1 MSSNVAII
9 YQPLTQWP
17 AARPRTPALERAE
30 ARFNKPS
37 RSEPDGT
44 GGSRYVPRRSV
55 PLSQT
60 LDDLDGELG
69 QVDARDVVIQIDVTN
84 KQDMRDDVRRDGRIR
99 DDARVH
105 SPAVVLTFK
114 SAGTK
119 PLVFACDYFKR
130 WQDNLRA
137 LALGLEALRKLE
149 RYHIAQTGDQYRGW
163 MALPAAGATV
173 PTLSTNQAAH
183 LVARLAGDPE
193 STAVLA
199 AADRAKDAIRR
210 ARAKTHPDA
219 GGRNED
225 WTMLQEAERIL
236 RVHFGGNL

>member
-1 MSSNVAII
+1 MSSMVAII

-17 AARPRTPALERAE
+17 AGRPRTPAAERIH

-37 RSEPDGT
+37 RSEPDGI
-44 GGSRYVPRRSV
+44 GGSRSVPSRSV
-55 PLSQT
+55 PLTQT
-60 LDDLDGELG
+60 LKDLDRELC

-84 KQDMRDDVRRDGRIR
+84 KADMRDDVRRDGRIR

-114 SAGTK
+114 RAGKT

-163 MALPAAGATV
+163 QALPA
-173 PTLSTNQAAH
+173 STTTALNVDQAAAVLARSSLYPADKIAH
-183 LVARLAGDPE
+183 DSQVARLA
-193 STAVLA
+193 VRVA
-199 AADRAKDAIRR
+199 ASA
-210 ARAKTHPDA
+210 THPDR
-219 GGRNED
+219 GSGSTSD
-225 WTMLQEAERIL
+225 FQLVQEAK
-236 RVHFGGNL
+236 RVLEAHFGATL

>member
-1 MSSNVAII
+1 MNVSVI

-17 AARPRTPALERAE
+17 ATRPRTPALERVD

-44 GGSRYVPRRSV
+44 GGSRYVPPRAI

-60 LDDLDGELG
+60 LEDLDRELS

-114 SAGTK
+114 RAGAT

-163 MALPAAGATV
+163 QALPASTTTAFTV
-173 PTLSTNQAAH
+173 DQAAAY
-183 LVARLAGDPE
+183 LARMSDNRSAVSAIPQEIEVARKAYR
-193 STAVLA
+193 VA
-199 AADRAKDAIRR
+199 AAN
-210 ARAKTHPDA
+210 THPDR
-219 GGRNED
+219 GGSTGNFQL
-225 WTMLQEAERIL
+225 TQEAK
-236 RVHFGGNL
+236 RVLEAHFGATL